1 MEIIDNFYCANAT
14 NTRYYICDDK
24 KCEKRYSGVT
34 EDSILKDVGLEL
46 QKFLLFL
53 LLLVAQVTNTVI
65 ETFTRH
71 NSRTIAKYRN
81 IVMKAIIYDMEHSE
95 DGVFE
100 ENMIGG
106 PGVEVQVDES
116 KFGVRGSMLFM
127 GYTDYCK
134 CTFRS
139 LRNLNCRSQS
149 IIRVFV

>member
-1 MEIIDNFYCANAT
+1 MKFVHNFYFANAT
-14 NTRYYICDDK
+14 NTRHYICDDK

-34 EDSILKDVGLEL
+34 EDSILKDVGLKL

-81 IVMKAIIYDMEHSE
+81 IVMKAIIFDMEHSE

-149 IIRVFV
+149 IIRVVV